1 MEQEEMSIL
10 TQQGFS
16 EAVSSLSTLLF
27 SVSFS
32 LLRDKEACADAAQNA
47 ILHAWQKRGSLR
59 DPKKFKSWIV
69 RITIN
74 ECKTLL
80 RGRSAVSL
88 TEDIPYESK
97 SDDVKIDVNNAV
109 HALPV
114 KYRLP
119 IVLFYYE
126 DMTISEI
133 ADALKLPEGTV
144 MSQLKRAREK
154 LRKELLDY
162 GN

>member
-59 DPKKFKSWIV
+59 DPKKFKSWNALV
-69 RITIN
+69 RQMFFLKMMSGKLN
-74 ECKTLL
+74 RLH
-80 RGRSAVSL
+80 
-88 TEDIPYESK
+88 K
-97 SDDVKIDVNNAV
+97 SMMVEQPFLWA
-109 HALPV
+109 AL
-114 KYRLP
+114 
-119 IVLFYYE
+119 
-126 DMTISEI
+126 M
-133 ADALKLPEGTV
+133 
-144 MSQLKRAREK
+144 KRNLHK
-154 LRKELLDY
+154 
-162 GN
+162 N